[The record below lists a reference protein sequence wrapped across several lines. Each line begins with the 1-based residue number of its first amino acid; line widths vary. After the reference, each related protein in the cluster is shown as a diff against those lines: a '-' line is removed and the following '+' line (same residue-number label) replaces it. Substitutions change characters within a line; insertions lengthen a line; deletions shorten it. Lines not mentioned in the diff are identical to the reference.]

1 MPPFFGPVRVLIAGG
16 DHNERNRMLDT
27 GISIFN
33 DPRLAKGYVGAA
45 SAHAQEVIGSI
56 TFKG

>member
-27 GISIFN
+27 GISIFT
-33 DPRLAKGYVGAA
+33 DPRLAKGYFGAA

-56 TFKG
+56 T